1 MCSENANSNWRKIN
15 INKLVEVKMENNFE
29 SIIDMFLFEANTLLE
44 QLDEILLKV
53 EENKQF
59 SVDYIN
65 EIFRIMH
72 TIKGSAAMM
81 QFNSIMTISHKIE
94 DLFYYIRENGLNDRF
109 NEPLISLV
117 FKGTDFI
124 KNEITKIQNDSP
136 LTENL
141 SEFEHQITELLDIV
155 SGKKEYVKNGK
166 NEKNENKAVQNKI
179 EPEVV
184 KVNNSEKKYCVK
196 VDFDDGCGMENLR
209 AFMIINHLKDI
220 TSNFTYEPEDI
231 ETNKET
237 IKDILQD
244 SFRIYFDNEVDMTYG
259 IEAIK
264 DTLNIK
270 NYIIVEKEDVIT
282 NNKINIKQ
290 ESTVVDVKKPEVN
303 QLTEQSNTVKHHKQS
318 LISVNLLKL
327 DMLTNLVGEI
337 VITESMVVSNPEVN
351 KLNLDSFTKATRE
364 LRKLT
369 DELQNVVMSL
379 RMVPV
384 SGVFQKMKRIV
395 RDMNK
400 ELDKDVELVLVGDD
414 IELDK
419 TIVDGIADPIMHLV
433 RNSMDHGIE
442 STEERI
448 SKGKKPKGTITLT
461 AVNTGGEILVSVQDD
476 GKGLDP
482 EYIMEKAKVRNLLQK
497 PESEYSMKEIFSF
510 VMLPG
515 FSTKSAITEFSG
527 RGVGMDVVKKNI
539 DAVGGNV
546 VLESKLGKGTTVT
559 FKIPLTLAIVKG
571 MQVEVNDTQF
581 IIPINNIQ
589 QSLNIN
595 KKDIVINTDGS
606 EGIMLRN
613 KCYPIIRLHEIYGI
627 ESNVMALEEGIL
639 VLIENDGK
647 GYGIFA
653 DKLLG
658 EQQVVVKP
666 VPVLLNKFNIKS
678 VGISGCSILG
688 DGSINLILDVI
699 SIYENILEA

>member
-1 MCSENANSNWRKIN
+1 
-15 INKLVEVKMENNFE
+15 MENNFD
-29 SIIDMFLFEANTLLE
+29 SVVDMFLFEANTLLE
-44 QLDEILLKV
+44 QLDEILLRV

-59 SVDYIN
+59 SADYIN

-81 QFNSIMTISHKIE
+81 QFNGIMTISHKIE
-94 DLFYYIRENGLNDRF
+94 DLFFYIRENGLNDDRF
-109 NEPLISLV
+109 TEPLISLV
-117 FKGTDFI
+117 FKCTDFI
-124 KNEITKIQNDSP
+124 KNEITKIQNESP
-136 LTENL
+136 LTE
-141 SEFEHQITELLDIV
+141 SIGEYEEQIKELLDVV
-155 SGKKEYVKNGK
+155 SGKKEYIKNGNGK
-166 NEKNENKAVQNKI
+166 NDAKAVQ
-179 EPEVV
+179 V
-184 KVNNSEKKYCVK
+184 KPADKAVEKTDNSEKRYCIK
-196 VDFDDGCGMENLR
+196 VDFDDGSGMENLR

-237 IKDILQD
+237 IKDILQN
-244 SFRIYFDNEVDMTYG
+244 SFRIYFDNEVDMKYG
-259 IEAIK
+259 IEVIK

-270 NYIIVEKEDVIT
+270 NYTVVEKEETIK
-282 NNKINIKQ
+282 NEPKAEKENKTVATQKQ
-290 ESTVVDVKKPEVN
+290 ETN
-303 QLTEQSNTVKHHKQS
+303 QSTEQNNISKQNKQS
-318 LISVNLLKL
+318 LISVNLFKL
-327 DMLTNLVGEI
+327 DKLANLVGEI

-442 STEERI
+442 TAEERI
-448 SKGKKPKGTITLT
+448 KKGKNPRGTITLT
-461 AVNTGGEILVSVQDD
+461 AVNTGGEILVSVEDD
-476 GKGLDP
+476 GKGLNP
-482 EYIMEKAKVRNLLQK
+482 EYILSKAKTRNLLQK
-497 PESEYSMKEIFSF
+497 PESEYTMKEIFSF

-515 FSTKSAITEFSG
+515 FSTKDAVTEFSG

-546 VLESKLGKGTTVT
+546 VLDSKIDRGTTVT

-571 MQVEVNDTQF
+571 MQVEVGGTEF

-595 KKDIVINTDGS
+595 RKDIVVNTDGS

-613 KCYPIIRLHEIYGI
+613 KCYPIVRLHELYGI
-627 ESNVMALEEGIL
+627 DSGIKALEEGIL
-639 VLIENDGK
+639 VLVEVDGK

-666 VPVLLNKFNIKS
+666 VPVLLNKFDIKS

-688 DGSINLILDVI
+688 DGSINLILDVM
-699 SIYENILEA
+699 SIYESVLEA

>member
-1 MCSENANSNWRKIN
+1 MYSENANNNLAKRN
-15 INKLVEVKMENNFE
+15 INKLVEVKMENNFD
-29 SIIDMFLFEANTLLE
+29 SVVDMFLFEANTLLE

-53 EENKQF
+53 EANKQF
-59 SVDYIN
+59 SADYIN

-94 DLFYYIRENGLNDRF
+94 DLFYYIRENGLNNRF
-109 NEPLISLV
+109 TEPLISLV
-117 FKGTDFI
+117 FKCTDFI
-124 KNEITKIQNDSP
+124 KNEITKIQNESP
-136 LTENL
+136 LTENIA
-141 SEFEHQITELLDIV
+141 EYEHQITELLDIV

-166 NEKNENKAVQNKI
+166 ADNKAVQTKSML
-179 EPEVV
+179 EVE
-184 KVNNSEKKYCVK
+184 KANNSEKRYCVK

-231 ETNKET
+231 ETDKET
-237 IKDILQD
+237 IKDILQN
-244 SFRIYFDNEVDMTYG
+244 SFRIYFDNEVDMNYG
-259 IEAIK
+259 IEVIK

-270 NYIIVEKEDVIT
+270 NYTVVEKEVV
-282 NNKINIKQ
+282 NKNEQ
-290 ESTVVDVKKPEVN
+290 VDVQQENKTVDVQKQEVN
-303 QLTEQSNTVKHHKQS
+303 QTTEQSNVSKHNKQS

-327 DMLTNLVGEI
+327 DKLANLVGEI
-337 VITESMVVSNPEVN
+337 VITESMVISNPEVN

-400 ELDKDVELVLVGDD
+400 ELDKDVELVLIGDD

-442 STEERI
+442 PTEERI
-448 SKGKKPKGTITLT
+448 KKGKNPKGTITLT
-461 AVNTGGEILVSVQDD
+461 AVNTGGEILVSVEDD

-482 EYIMEKAKVRNLLQK
+482 EYILAKAKARNLLQK
-497 PESEYSMKEIFSF
+497 PESEYTMKEIFSF
-510 VMLPG
+510 IMLPG
-515 FSTKSAITEFSG
+515 FSTKNAVTEFSG

-546 VLESKLGKGTTVT
+546 VLESKLDRGTTVT

-571 MQVEVNDTQF
+571 MQVEVSDTQF

-595 KKDIVINTDGS
+595 KKDIVVNTDGS

-613 KCYPIIRLHEIYGI
+613 KCYPIVRLHEIYGI
-627 ESNVMALEEGIL
+627 DSGITELEDGIL
-639 VLIENDGK
+639 VLIEADGR

-653 DKLLG
+653 DRLLG

-666 VPVLLNKFNIKS
+666 VPVLLNKFDIKS

>member
-1 MCSENANSNWRKIN
+1 
-15 INKLVEVKMENNFE
+15 MENNFD
-29 SIIDMFLFEANTLLE
+29 SVIDMFLYEANTLLE
-44 QLDEILLKV
+44 QLDEILLRV
-53 EENKQF
+53 EEDKQF
-59 SVDYIN
+59 SSDNIN

-81 QFNSIMTISHKIE
+81 QFNGIMTISHKIE
-94 DLFYYIRENGLNDRF
+94 DLFFYIRENGLNNKF
-109 NEPLISLV
+109 AEPLITLV
-117 FKGTDFI
+117 FKCTDFI
-124 KNEITKIQNDSP
+124 KNEIIKIQNESP
-136 LTENL
+136 LTEDIAEYEN
-141 SEFEHQITELLDIV
+141 QIKELLDIV
-155 SGKKEYVKNGK
+155 SGKKEYVKEAN
-166 NEKNENKAVQNKI
+166 NKSDIKTTQANSA
-179 EPEVV
+179 PEVE
-184 KVNNSEKKYCVK
+184 KVNNSEKRFCVK

-209 AFMIINHLKDI
+209 AFMIVNHLKDI
-220 TSNFTYEPEDI
+220 TNNFTYEPEDI
-231 ETNKET
+231 ETNKDT
-237 IKDILQD
+237 IKDILQN
-244 SFRIYFDNEVDMTYG
+244 SFRIYFDNEVDLNFG
-259 IEAIK
+259 IEVIK
-264 DTLNIK
+264 DSLNIK
-270 NYIIVEKEDVIT
+270 NYTVVEKESKTKEEDVNNVQTENKAIAT
-282 NNKINIKQ
+282 EKHDNNQMADLNNKAKQ
-290 ESTVVDVKKPEVN
+290 G
-303 QLTEQSNTVKHHKQS
+303 KQS
-318 LISVNLLKL
+318 LISVNLYKL
-327 DMLTNLVGEI
+327 DKLANLVGEI

-395 RDMNK
+395 RDMSK
-400 ELDKDVELVLVGDD
+400 ELNKDVELVMVGED

-442 STEERI
+442 SAEERI
-448 SKGKKPKGTITLT
+448 KKGKNPKGTITLT
-461 AVNTGGEILVSVQDD
+461 ALNTGGEILISVEDD

-482 EYIMEKAKVRNLLQK
+482 DYILSKAKARNLLQK
-497 PESEYSMKEIFSF
+497 PESEYTMKEIFSF

-515 FSTKSAITEFSG
+515 FSTKDTVTEYSG
-527 RGVGMDVVKKNI
+527 RGVGMDVVKKSI

-546 VLESKLGKGTTVT
+546 VIDSKIDRGTTIT

-571 MQVEVNDTQF
+571 MQVEVSDTQF

-595 KKDIVINTDGS
+595 KKDIVVNTDGS

-613 KCYPIIRLHEIYGI
+613 KCYPIVRLHEIYGI
-627 ESNVMALEEGIL
+627 ESGISELEEGIL
-639 VLIENDGK
+639 ILVEADGK

-653 DKLLG
+653 DRLLG

-666 VPVLLNKFNIKS
+666 VPVLLNKFDIKS

-699 SIYENILEA
+699 SIYENILEV

>member
-1 MCSENANSNWRKIN
+1 
-15 INKLVEVKMENNFE
+15 MENNFD
-29 SIIDMFLFEANTLLE
+29 SVIDMFLYEANTLLE
-44 QLDEILLKV
+44 QLDEILLRV
-53 EENKQF
+53 EEDKQF
-59 SVDYIN
+59 SSDNIN

-81 QFNSIMTISHKIE
+81 QFNGIMTISHKIE
-94 DLFYYIRENGLNDRF
+94 DLFFYIRENGLNNKF
-109 NEPLISLV
+109 AEPLITLV
-117 FKGTDFI
+117 FKCTDFI
-124 KNEITKIQNDSP
+124 KNEIIKIQNESP
-136 LTENL
+136 LTEDIAEYEN
-141 SEFEHQITELLDIV
+141 QIKELLDIV
-155 SGKKEYVKNGK
+155 SGKKEYVKEAN
-166 NEKNENKAVQNKI
+166 NKSDIKTTQANSA
-179 EPEVV
+179 PEVE
-184 KVNNSEKKYCVK
+184 KVNNSEKRFCVK

-209 AFMIINHLKDI
+209 AFMIVNHLKDI
-220 TSNFTYEPEDI
+220 TNNFTYEPEDI
-231 ETNKET
+231 ETNKDT
-237 IKDILQD
+237 IKDILQN
-244 SFRIYFDNEVDMTYG
+244 SFRIYFDNEVDLNFG
-259 IEAIK
+259 IEVIK
-264 DTLNIK
+264 DSLNIK
-270 NYIIVEKEDVIT
+270 NYTVVEKESKTKEEDVNNVQTENKAIAT
-282 NNKINIKQ
+282 EKHDNNQMADLNNKAKQ
-290 ESTVVDVKKPEVN
+290 G
-303 QLTEQSNTVKHHKQS
+303 KQS
-318 LISVNLLKL
+318 LISVNLYKL
-327 DMLTNLVGEI
+327 DKLANLVGEI

-384 SGVFQKMKRIV
+384 SGVFQQMKRIV
-395 RDMNK
+395 RDMSK
-400 ELDKDVELVLVGDD
+400 ELIKDVELVMVGED

-442 STEERI
+442 SAEERI
-448 SKGKKPKGTITLT
+448 KKGKNPKGTITLT
-461 AVNTGGEILVSVQDD
+461 ALNTGGEILISVEDD

-482 EYIMEKAKVRNLLQK
+482 DYILSKAKARNLLQK
-497 PESEYSMKEIFSF
+497 PESEYTMKEIFSF

-515 FSTKSAITEFSG
+515 FSTKDTVTEYSG
-527 RGVGMDVVKKNI
+527 RGVGMDVVKKSI

-546 VLESKLGKGTTVT
+546 VIDSKIDRGTTIT

-571 MQVEVNDTQF
+571 MQVEVSDTQF

-595 KKDIVINTDGS
+595 KKDIVVNTDGS

-613 KCYPIIRLHEIYGI
+613 KCYPIVRLHEIYGI
-627 ESNVMALEEGIL
+627 ESGISELEEGIL
-639 VLIENDGK
+639 ILVEADGK

-653 DKLLG
+653 DRLLG

-666 VPVLLNKFNIKS
+666 VPVLLNKFDIKS

-699 SIYENILEA
+699 SIYENILEV

>member
-1 MCSENANSNWRKIN
+1 
-15 INKLVEVKMENNFE
+15 MENNFD
-29 SIIDMFLFEANTLLE
+29 SVVDMFLFEANTLLE
-44 QLDEILLKV
+44 QLDEILLRV

-59 SVDYIN
+59 SADYIN

-81 QFNSIMTISHKIE
+81 QFNGIMTISHKIE
-94 DLFYYIRENGLNDRF
+94 DLFYYIRENGLSDDKF
-109 NEPLISLV
+109 TEPLISLV
-117 FKGTDFI
+117 FKCTDFI
-124 KNEITKIQNDSP
+124 KNEITKIQNESP
-136 LTENL
+136 LTENIG
-141 SEFEHQITELLDIV
+141 EYEEQIKELLDIV
-155 SGKKEYVKNGK
+155 SGKKEYVKNGNGK
-166 NEKNENKAVQNKI
+166 NDTKAVQAK
-179 EPEVV
+179 PETKAAEVD
-184 KVNNSEKKYCVK
+184 NSEKKYCIK
-196 VDFDDGCGMENLR
+196 VDFDDGSGMENLR

-237 IKDILQD
+237 IKDILQN
-244 SFRIYFDNEVDMTYG
+244 SFRIYFDNEVDMKYG
-259 IEAIK
+259 IEVIK

-270 NYIIVEKEDVIT
+270 NYTVVEKEEAVK
-282 NNKINIKQ
+282 NEPKAEKENKAVAAQKQ
-290 ESTVVDVKKPEVN
+290 EIN
-303 QLTEQSNTVKHHKQS
+303 QSTEQNNTSKQNKQS
-318 LISVNLLKL
+318 LISVNLFKL
-327 DMLTNLVGEI
+327 DKLANLVGEI

-442 STEERI
+442 SAEERI
-448 SKGKKPKGTITLT
+448 KKGKNPKGTITLT
-461 AVNTGGEILVSVQDD
+461 AVNTGGEILVSVEDD
-476 GKGLDP
+476 GKGLNP
-482 EYIMEKAKVRNLLQK
+482 EYILSKAKSRNLLQK
-497 PESEYSMKEIFSF
+497 PESEYTMKEIFSF

-515 FSTKSAITEFSG
+515 FSTKDAVTEFSG

-546 VLESKLGKGTTVT
+546 VLDSKIDRGTTVT

-571 MQVEVNDTQF
+571 MQVEVGGTEF

-589 QSLNIN
+589 QSLNVN
-595 KKDIVINTDGS
+595 RKDIVVNTDGS

-613 KCYPIIRLHEIYGI
+613 KCYPIVRLHELYGI
-627 ESNVMALEEGIL
+627 DSGINELEEGIL
-639 VLIENDGK
+639 VLVEVDGK

-653 DKLLG
+653 DRLLG

-666 VPVLLNKFNIKS
+666 VPVLLNKFDIKS

-688 DGSINLILDVI
+688 DGSINLILDVM
-699 SIYENILEA
+699 SIYESVLEA

>member
-1 MCSENANSNWRKIN
+1 
-15 INKLVEVKMENNFE
+15 MENNFD
-29 SIIDMFLFEANTLLE
+29 SVIDMFLYEANTLLE
-44 QLDEILLKV
+44 QLDEILLRV
-53 EENKQF
+53 EEDKQF
-59 SVDYIN
+59 SSDNIN

-81 QFNSIMTISHKIE
+81 QFNGIMTISHKIE
-94 DLFYYIRENGLNDRF
+94 DLFFYIRENGLNNKF
-109 NEPLISLV
+109 AEPLITLV
-117 FKGTDFI
+117 FKCTDFI
-124 KNEITKIQNDSP
+124 KNEIIKIQNESP
-136 LTENL
+136 LTEDIAEYEN
-141 SEFEHQITELLDIV
+141 QIKELLDIV
-155 SGKKEYVKNGK
+155 SGKKEYVKEAN
-166 NEKNENKAVQNKI
+166 NKSDIKTTQANSA
-179 EPEVV
+179 PEVE
-184 KVNNSEKKYCVK
+184 KVNNSEKRFCVK

-209 AFMIINHLKDI
+209 AFMIVNHLKDI
-220 TSNFTYEPEDI
+220 TNNFTYEPEDI
-231 ETNKET
+231 ETNKDT
-237 IKDILQD
+237 IKDILQN
-244 SFRIYFDNEVDMTYG
+244 SFRIYFDNEVDLNFG
-259 IEAIK
+259 IEVIK
-264 DTLNIK
+264 DSLNIK
-270 NYIIVEKEDVIT
+270 NYTVVEKESKTKEEAVNNVQTENKAIATEKHDNNQMADL
-282 NNKINIKQ
+282 NNKAKQ
-290 ESTVVDVKKPEVN
+290 G
-303 QLTEQSNTVKHHKQS
+303 KQS
-318 LISVNLLKL
+318 LISVNLYKL
-327 DMLTNLVGEI
+327 DKLANLVGEI

-395 RDMNK
+395 RDMSK
-400 ELDKDVELVLVGDD
+400 ELNKDVELVMVGED

-442 STEERI
+442 SAEERI
-448 SKGKKPKGTITLT
+448 KKGKNPKGTITLT
-461 AVNTGGEILVSVQDD
+461 ALNTGGEILISVEDD

-482 EYIMEKAKVRNLLQK
+482 DYILSKAKARNLLQK
-497 PESEYSMKEIFSF
+497 PESEYTMKEIFSF

-515 FSTKSAITEFSG
+515 FSTKDTVTEYSG
-527 RGVGMDVVKKNI
+527 RGVGMDVVKKSI

-546 VLESKLGKGTTVT
+546 VLDSKIDRGTTIT

-571 MQVEVNDTQF
+571 MQVEVSDTQF

-595 KKDIVINTDGS
+595 KKDIVVNTDGS

-613 KCYPIIRLHEIYGI
+613 KCYPIVRLHEIYGI
-627 ESNVMALEEGIL
+627 ESGISELEEGIL
-639 VLIENDGK
+639 ILVEADGK

-653 DKLLG
+653 DRLLG

-666 VPVLLNKFNIKS
+666 VPVLLNKFDIKS

-699 SIYENILEA
+699 SIYENILEV

>member
-1 MCSENANSNWRKIN
+1 
-15 INKLVEVKMENNFE
+15 MENNFD
-29 SIIDMFLFEANTLLE
+29 SIVDMFLFEANTLLE

-53 EENKQF
+53 EVNKQF
-59 SVDYIN
+59 STDYIN

-81 QFNSIMTISHKIE
+81 QFNSIMTTSHKIE

-109 NEPLISLV
+109 TEPLISLV
-117 FKGTDFI
+117 FKCTDFI
-124 KNEITKIQNDSP
+124 KNEISKIQNEQP
-136 LTENL
+136 LTENI
-141 SEFEHQITELLDIV
+141 SDYEHQITELLDVV
-155 SGKKEYVKNGK
+155 SGKKEYVKSGSV
-166 NEKNENKAVQNKI
+166 ENKTVQTNNSI
-179 EPEVV
+179 PEVV
-184 KVNNSEKKYCVK
+184 KVNNLAKKYCVK
-196 VDFDDGCGMENLR
+196 VDFDDECGMENLR
-209 AFMIINHLKDI
+209 AFMITNHLKDI
-220 TSNFTYEPEDI
+220 TTNFTFEPEDI

-237 IKDILQD
+237 IKDILQN
-244 SFRIYFDNEVDMTYG
+244 SFRIYFDNEVDMNYG
-259 IEAIK
+259 IEVIK

-270 NYIIVEKEDVIT
+270 NYIVVEKEEKKANEQVRVQQESKAVDVQ
-282 NNKINIKQ
+282 KQ
-290 ESTVVDVKKPEVN
+290 EGSQT
-303 QLTEQSNTVKHHKQS
+303 TELNNVTKHNKQS
-318 LISVNLLKL
+318 LISVNLQRL
-327 DMLTNLVGEI
+327 DMLANLVGEI

-400 ELDKDVELVLVGDD
+400 ELDKDVELVLIGDD

-442 STEERI
+442 SKEDRI
-448 SKGKKPKGTITLT
+448 KKGKNSKGTITLT

-482 EYIMEKAKVRNLLQK
+482 DYILEKAKARNLLTK
-497 PESEYSMKEIFSF
+497 SESEYTTKEIYSF
-510 VMLPG
+510 IMLPG
-515 FSTKSAITEFSG
+515 FSTKSAVTEFSG
-527 RGVGMDVVKKNI
+527 RGVGMDVVKKSI

-546 VLESKLGKGTTVT
+546 ILESKLGKGTTVT

-571 MQVEVNDTQF
+571 MQVEVSDTQF
-581 IIPINNIQ
+581 IVPINNIQ

-595 KKDIVINTDGS
+595 KKDIVVNTDGS

-613 KCYPIIRLHEIYGI
+613 KCYPIVRLHEIYGI
-627 ESNVMALEEGIL
+627 ETGIKELEEGIL
-639 VLIENDGK
+639 ILIEADGRA
-647 GYGIFA
+647 YGIFA

-666 VPVLLNKFNIKS
+666 VPVLLNKFDIKS

>member
-1 MCSENANSNWRKIN
+1 
-15 INKLVEVKMENNFE
+15 MENNFD
-29 SIIDMFLFEANTLLE
+29 SVVDMFLFEANTLLE
-44 QLDEILLKV
+44 QLDEILLRV
-53 EENKQF
+53 EENKEF
-59 SVDYIN
+59 STDYMN

-94 DLFYYIRENGLNDRF
+94 DLFFYIRENGLDNTF
-109 NEPLISLV
+109 TEPLINLV
-117 FKGTDFI
+117 FKCTDFI
-124 KNEITKIQNDSP
+124 KNEIIKIQDESP
-136 LTENL
+136 LTENIR
-141 SEFEHQITELLDIV
+141 EYEDQIKDLLDIV
-155 SGKKEYVKNGK
+155 SGKKEYVKKSK
-166 NEKNENKAVQNKI
+166 NERKI
-179 EPEVV
+179 MQDKSTDET
-184 KVNNSEKKYCVK
+184 KKLNNNNKKYCLK

-237 IKDILQD
+237 IKDIVQN
-244 SFRIYFDNEVDMTYG
+244 SFRIYFDNETDLNCG
-259 IEAIK
+259 IEVVK

-270 NYIIVEKEDVIT
+270 NYTIDEKEE
-282 NNKINIKQ
+282 NRENK
-290 ESTVVDVKKPEVN
+290 TN
-303 QLTEQSNTVKHHKQS
+303 QLLADSQISSALIQDNNHLAENSNLSKHNRQS
-318 LISVNLLKL
+318 LISVNLQKL
-327 DMLTNLVGEI
+327 DKLANLVGEI

-369 DELQNVVMSL
+369 DELQNIVMSL

-395 RDMNK
+395 RDMSK
-400 ELDKDVELVLVGDD
+400 ELGKDVELLLIGDD

-433 RNSMDHGIE
+433 RNAMDHGIE
-442 STEERI
+442 YAEERVK
-448 SKGKKPKGTITLT
+448 KGKNPKGTITLT
-461 AVNTGGEILVSVQDD
+461 AVNTGGEILITVEDD
-476 GKGLDP
+476 GKGLNP
-482 EYIMEKAKVRNLLQK
+482 EYILDKAKSRNLLQK
-497 PESEYSMKEIFSF
+497 PENEYSLKEIFSF

-515 FSTKSAITEFSG
+515 FSTKEAITEFSG

-539 DAVGGNV
+539 EAVGGNV
-546 VLESKLGKGTTVT
+546 ILDSKMDKGTTIT

-571 MQVEVNDTQF
+571 MQVEVGGTEF

-613 KCYPIIRLHEIYGI
+613 KCYPIVRLHEIYGI
-627 ESNVMALEEGIL
+627 ESAISELEEGIL
-639 VLIENDGK
+639 VLVEVDGK

-653 DKLLG
+653 DRLLG

-666 VPVLLNKFNIKS
+666 VPVLLNKFDIKS

-699 SIYENILEA
+699 SIYEYTLEG

>member
-1 MCSENANSNWRKIN
+1 
-15 INKLVEVKMENNFE
+15 MENNFD
-29 SIIDMFLFEANTLLE
+29 SVVDMFLFEANTLLE
-44 QLDEILLKV
+44 QLDEILLRV

-59 SVDYIN
+59 SADYIN

-81 QFNSIMTISHKIE
+81 QFNGIMTISHKIE
-94 DLFYYIRENGLNDRF
+94 DLFYYIRENGLSDDKF
-109 NEPLISLV
+109 TEPLISLV
-117 FKGTDFI
+117 FKCTDFI
-124 KNEITKIQNDSP
+124 KNEITKIQNESP
-136 LTENL
+136 LTENIG
-141 SEFEHQITELLDIV
+141 EYEEQIKELLDIV
-155 SGKKEYVKNGK
+155 SGKKEYVKNGNGK
-166 NEKNENKAVQNKI
+166 NDTKAVQAKP
-179 EPEVV
+179 EPKAAEVD
-184 KVNNSEKKYCVK
+184 NSEKKYCIK
-196 VDFDDGCGMENLR
+196 VDFDDGSGMENLR

-237 IKDILQD
+237 IKDILQN
-244 SFRIYFDNEVDMTYG
+244 SFRIYFDNEVDMKYG
-259 IEAIK
+259 IEVIK

-270 NYIIVEKEDVIT
+270 NYTVVEKAEAVKNEAKT
-282 NNKINIKQ
+282 EQASKTVATQKQ
-290 ESTVVDVKKPEVN
+290 EVN
-303 QLTEQSNTVKHHKQS
+303 QSAEPNNTSKQNKQS
-318 LISVNLLKL
+318 LISVNLFKL
-327 DMLTNLVGEI
+327 DKLANLVGEI

-400 ELDKDVELVLVGDD
+400 ELDKEVELVLVGDD

-442 STEERI
+442 SAEERI
-448 SKGKKPKGTITLT
+448 KKGKNPKGTITLT
-461 AVNTGGEILVSVQDD
+461 AVNTGGEILVSVEDD
-476 GKGLDP
+476 GKGLNP
-482 EYIMEKAKVRNLLQK
+482 EYILSKAKARNLLQK
-497 PESEYSMKEIFSF
+497 PESEYTMKEIFSF

-515 FSTKSAITEFSG
+515 FSTKDAVTEFSG

-546 VLESKLGKGTTVT
+546 VLDSKIDRGTTVT

-571 MQVEVNDTQF
+571 MQVEVGGTEF

-589 QSLNIN
+589 QSLNVN
-595 KKDIVINTDGS
+595 RKDIVVNTDGS

-613 KCYPIIRLHEIYGI
+613 KCYPIVRLHELYGI
-627 ESNVMALEEGIL
+627 DSGIRELEDGIL
-639 VLIENDGK
+639 VLVEVDGK

-653 DKLLG
+653 DRLLG

-666 VPVLLNKFNIKS
+666 VPVLLNKFDIKS

-688 DGSINLILDVI
+688 DGSINLILDVV
-699 SIYENILEA
+699 SIYESVLEA

>member
-1 MCSENANSNWRKIN
+1 
-15 INKLVEVKMENNFE
+15 MENNFD
-29 SIIDMFLFEANTLLE
+29 SIVDMFLYEANTLLE

-53 EENKQF
+53 EVNKQF
-59 SVDYIN
+59 STDYIN

-81 QFNSIMTISHKIE
+81 QFNGIMTISHKIE

-109 NEPLISLV
+109 TEPLISLV
-117 FKGTDFI
+117 FKCTDFI
-124 KNEITKIQNDSP
+124 KNEIAKIQEELP
-136 LTENL
+136 LTENI
-141 SEFEHQITELLDIV
+141 SEYEQQIKELLDIV
-155 SGKKEYVKNGK
+155 SGKKEYVKNASI
-166 NEKNENKAVQNKI
+166 ENNTVQANKPI
-179 EPEVV
+179 PEVV
-184 KVNNSEKKYCVK
+184 KVNNSDKKYCVK
-196 VDFDDGCGMENLR
+196 VDFDDECGMENLR
-209 AFMIINHLKDI
+209 AFMITNHLKDI
-220 TSNFTYEPEDI
+220 TTNFTFEPEDI

-237 IKDILQD
+237 IKDILQN
-244 SFRIYFDNEVDMTYG
+244 SFRIYFDNEVDMNYG
-259 IEAIK
+259 IEVIK

-270 NYIIVEKEDVIT
+270 NYIVVEKEEKITEKVDVQQESKVEDT
-282 NNKINIKQ
+282 KKQ
-290 ESTVVDVKKPEVN
+290 EVS
-303 QLTEQSNTVKHHKQS
+303 QATELNNVTKHNKQS
-318 LISVNLLKL
+318 LISVNLQKL
-327 DMLTNLVGEI
+327 DMLANLVGEI
-337 VITESMVVSNPEVN
+337 VITESMVISNPEVN

-400 ELDKDVELVLVGDD
+400 ELDKEVELVLIGDD

-442 STEERI
+442 SKEDRI
-448 SKGKKPKGTITLT
+448 KKGKNTKGTITLT

-482 EYIMEKAKVRNLLQK
+482 DYILEKAKARNLLTK
-497 PESEYSMKEIFSF
+497 AESEYTIKEIYQFI
-510 VMLPG
+510 MLPG

-527 RGVGMDVVKKNI
+527 RGVGMDVVKKSI

-546 VLESKLGKGTTVT
+546 VIESKVDKGTTIT

-571 MQVEVNDTQF
+571 MQVEVSDTQF
-581 IIPINNIQ
+581 IVPINNIQ

-595 KKDIVINTDGS
+595 KKDIVVNTDGS

-613 KCYPIIRLHEIYGI
+613 KCYPIVRLHEIYGI
-627 ESNVMALEEGIL
+627 ETGIKELEEGIL
-639 VLIENDGK
+639 ILIESDGRS
-647 GYGIFA
+647 YGIFA

>member
-1 MCSENANSNWRKIN
+1 
-15 INKLVEVKMENNFE
+15 MENNFD
-29 SIIDMFLFEANTLLE
+29 SIVDMFLFEANTLLE

-53 EENKQF
+53 EVNKQF
-59 SVDYIN
+59 STDYIN

-81 QFNSIMTISHKIE
+81 QFNSIMTTSHKIE

-109 NEPLISLV
+109 TEPLISLV
-117 FKGTDFI
+117 FKCTDFI
-124 KNEITKIQNDSP
+124 KNEISKIQNEQP
-136 LTENL
+136 LTENI
-141 SEFEHQITELLDIV
+141 SDYEHQITELLDVV
-155 SGKKEYVKNGK
+155 SGKKEYVKSGSV
-166 NEKNENKAVQNKI
+166 ENKTVQTNNSI
-179 EPEVV
+179 PEVV
-184 KVNNSEKKYCVK
+184 KVNNLAKKYCVK
-196 VDFDDGCGMENLR
+196 VDFDDECGMENLR
-209 AFMIINHLKDI
+209 AFMITNHLKDI
-220 TSNFTYEPEDI
+220 TTNFTFEPEDI

-237 IKDILQD
+237 IKDILQN
-244 SFRIYFDNEVDMTYG
+244 SFRLYFDNEVDMNYG
-259 IEAIK
+259 IEVIK

-270 NYIIVEKEDVIT
+270 NYIVVEKEEKKANEQVRVQQESKAVDVQ
-282 NNKINIKQ
+282 KQ
-290 ESTVVDVKKPEVN
+290 EGSQT
-303 QLTEQSNTVKHHKQS
+303 TELNNVTKHNKQS
-318 LISVNLLKL
+318 LISVNLQKL
-327 DMLTNLVGEI
+327 DMLANLVGEI

-400 ELDKDVELVLVGDD
+400 ELDKDVELVLIGDD

-442 STEERI
+442 SKEDRI
-448 SKGKKPKGTITLT
+448 KKGKNSKGTITLT

-482 EYIMEKAKVRNLLQK
+482 DYILEKAKARNLLTK
-497 PESEYSMKEIFSF
+497 SESEYTTKEIYSF
-510 VMLPG
+510 IMLPG
-515 FSTKSAITEFSG
+515 FSTKSAVTEFSG
-527 RGVGMDVVKKNI
+527 RGVGMDVVKKSI

-546 VLESKLGKGTTVT
+546 ILESKLGKGTTVT

-571 MQVEVNDTQF
+571 MQVEVSDTQF
-581 IIPINNIQ
+581 IVPINNIQ

-595 KKDIVINTDGS
+595 KKDIVVNTDGS

-613 KCYPIIRLHEIYGI
+613 KCYPIVRLHEIYGI
-627 ESNVMALEEGIL
+627 ETGIKELEEGIL
-639 VLIENDGK
+639 ILIEADGRA
-647 GYGIFA
+647 YGIFA

-666 VPVLLNKFNIKS
+666 VPVLLNKFDIKS

>member
-1 MCSENANSNWRKIN
+1 
-15 INKLVEVKMENNFE
+15 MENNFD
-29 SIIDMFLFEANTLLE
+29 SVVDMFLFEANTLLE
-44 QLDEILLKV
+44 QLDEILLRV
-53 EENKQF
+53 EENKEF
-59 SVDYIN
+59 STDYMN

-94 DLFYYIRENGLNDRF
+94 DLFFYIRENGLDNTF
-109 NEPLISLV
+109 TEPLINLV
-117 FKGTDFI
+117 FKCTDFI
-124 KNEITKIQNDSP
+124 KNEIIKIQDESP
-136 LTENL
+136 LTENIR
-141 SEFEHQITELLDIV
+141 EYEDQIKDLLDIV
-155 SGKKEYVKNGK
+155 SGKKEYVKKSK
-166 NEKNENKAVQNKI
+166 NERKI
-179 EPEVV
+179 MQDKSTDET
-184 KVNNSEKKYCVK
+184 KKLNNNNKKYCLK

-237 IKDILQD
+237 IKDIMQN
-244 SFRIYFDNEVDMTYG
+244 SFRIYFDNETDLNCG
-259 IEAIK
+259 IEVVK

-270 NYIIVEKEDVIT
+270 NYTIDEKEE
-282 NNKINIKQ
+282 NRKNK
-290 ESTVVDVKKPEVN
+290 TN
-303 QLTEQSNTVKHHKQS
+303 QLLADSQISSALIQDNNHLAENSNLSKHNRQS
-318 LISVNLLKL
+318 LISVNLQKL
-327 DMLTNLVGEI
+327 DKLANLVGEI

-369 DELQNVVMSL
+369 DELQNIVMSL

-395 RDMNK
+395 RDMSK
-400 ELDKDVELVLVGDD
+400 ELGKDVELLLIGDD

-433 RNSMDHGIE
+433 RNAMDHGIE
-442 STEERI
+442 YAEERVK
-448 SKGKKPKGTITLT
+448 KGKNPKGTITLT
-461 AVNTGGEILVSVQDD
+461 AVNTGGEILITVEDD
-476 GKGLDP
+476 GKGLNP
-482 EYIMEKAKVRNLLQK
+482 EYILDKAKSRNLLQK
-497 PESEYSMKEIFSF
+497 PENEYSLKEIFSF

-515 FSTKSAITEFSG
+515 FSTKEAITEFSG

-539 DAVGGNV
+539 EAVGGNV
-546 VLESKLGKGTTVT
+546 ILDSKIDKGTTIT

-571 MQVEVNDTQF
+571 MQVEVGGTEF

-613 KCYPIIRLHEIYGI
+613 KCYPIVRLHEIYGI
-627 ESNVMALEEGIL
+627 ESAISELEEGIL
-639 VLIENDGK
+639 VLVEVDGK

-653 DKLLG
+653 DRLLG

-666 VPVLLNKFNIKS
+666 VPVLLNKFDIKS

-699 SIYENILEA
+699 SIYEYTLEG